1 MMAIRSRAVTALV
14 AAAISVFIL
23 PIVVR
28 AEENV
33 SILGM
38 AWTEKPAQALVISA
52 SGPLRFGET
61 RPEPG
66 VVLLDFSGATLAAP
80 LAAVSAPEVG
90 LRRAALTA
98 LTEGASGTVR
108 LRVEVDPAATVAV
121 TALPAGIEV
130 RVQSAARAVGKDL
143 ADVVPVADATGVSI
157 HLASAGPLDGRVFT
171 LDNPPRVVVD
181 LPGVT
186 NRVARRV
193 HPVGAS
199 GVVRVRVA
207 QHATD
212 PTPIVRIAVDLDQA
226 TSYSLEPTA
235 DGAMLRIGGAAEA
248 PPVTVAEAVPVVAA
262 PEPVAEAAPVATKPA
277 EAPVVAEA
285 APPVAAQT
293 TIVDEPRPPKTAQ
306 PVETVAAASESTAPL
321 VAPPPAVVVA
331 ESPKL
336 PPADS
341 PWTSTPAAMVEQ
353 AGQSGAGSNVTR
365 EVESEEKKFTGEP
378 MSLELKD
385 ADVKDVLRTFAK
397 ITGLNVVVDP
407 DVSGSVTVQLEN
419 VPWDQALDIILRIN
433 SLDYVVENNV
443 LRVAKL
449 ERLQGEKARLAN
461 FKQQEEA
468 AKPMRTVTKQLSYI
482 RATEAR
488 TLLQSGNFLLS
499 PRGTV
504 VVDERSNLLIIRDN
518 ADRLPNVLALIDQVD
533 TPIQQVIIEARI
545 VETTRT
551 FSRNLGV
558 SWGFTGRGDA
568 RHGTTTRWDFPNS
581 YQVTGGS
588 DLLKGTPVL
597 TMAFADILDAFNL
610 DFVLGAAEVKGLA
623 KTVSSPKITT
633 QNNKTARIQSGV
645 MLPNQTVS
653 NNTVTVAYVD
663 ATLALNVTPQITAE
677 GTVILDINVQKR
689 EPVSGLQQTG
699 GANTPIITRD
709 AKTMLMVRD
718 GGTAV
723 IGGIYQFSDD
733 ASEDRIP
740 GLWRLPLLGNLFRNK
755 GISNRH
761 DELLI
766 FITPR
771 IVKY

>member
-1 MMAIRSRAVTALV
+1 MMAIRSRAMTALV
-14 AAAISVFIL
+14 AAAVSVFFL
-23 PIVVR
+23 PLAVR
-28 AEENV
+28 AEESV

-52 SGPLRFGET
+52 SGPLRFGEA

-66 VVLLDFSGATLAAP
+66 VVLLDFPGATLAAP
-80 LAAVSAPEVG
+80 VAPVTVPEVG
-90 LRRAALTA
+90 LRRAALAA
-98 LTEGASGTVR
+98 LAEGAGAVR
-108 LRVEVDPAATVAV
+108 LRIEVDPAAKVSV

-130 RVQSAARAVGKDL
+130 RVQAPSAGGKDL

-157 HLASAGPLDGRVFT
+157 HLASAGRLEGKVFT

-199 GVVRVRVA
+199 GVLRVRVA

-212 PTPIVRIAVDLDQA
+212 PTPVVRIAVDLDQA
-226 TSYSLEPTA
+226 TTYSLEPTA
-235 DGAMLRIGGAAEA
+235 DGAMLRIGAAPEA
-248 PPVTVAEAVPVVAA
+248 PPVMVAEAAPVVAA
-262 PEPVAEAAPVATKPA
+262 PEPATEPAPAVAQAAPQA
-277 EAPVVAEA
+277 APIVAEA
-285 APPVAAQT
+285 APPVASQT
-293 TIVDEPRPPKTAQ
+293 TIVDEPVAPAVKAAEPAKVIAEPPA
-306 PVETVAAASESTAPL
+306 EL
-321 VAPPPAVVVA
+321 VAPPPTVVA
-331 ESPKL
+331 AATPQV
-336 PPADS
+336 PAVDS
-341 PWTSTPAAMVEQ
+341 PWTSTPAAMAEQ
-353 AGQSGAGSNVTR
+353 AGQSEQGESSTR

-407 DVSGSVTVQLEN
+407 EVSGSVTVQLEN

-433 SLDYVVENNV
+433 GLDYVVENNV

-449 ERLQGEKARLAN
+449 SKLQDEKSRLAN
-461 FKQQEEA
+461 FRLQEEN

-482 RATEAR
+482 KAADAR

-499 PRGTV
+499 ARGTV
-504 VVDERSNLLIIRDN
+504 VIDERSNLLIIRDN
-518 ADRLPNVLALIDQVD
+518 ADRLPNVLALLDQVD

-558 SWGFTGRGDA
+558 SWGFTGVGDA
-568 RHGTTTRWDFPNS
+568 QHGNTTSWTFPYS
-581 YQVTGGS
+581 YSVDGGS

-597 TMAFADILDAFNL
+597 SMAFADILDAFNL
-610 DFVLGAAEVKGLA
+610 DFVLGAAENEGLA
-623 KTVSSPKITT
+623 KTVSSPKVMT
-633 QNNKTARIQSGV
+633 QNNQAARIQSGV
-645 MLPNQTVS
+645 MIPIQTVS
-653 NNTVTVAYVD
+653 NNTVTVQYVD
-663 ATLALNVTPQITAE
+663 ATLQLQVTPQITAE
-677 GTVILDINVQKR
+677 GTVILDINLQKR
-689 EPVSGLQQTG
+689 EPAAGLAAG
-699 GANTPIITRD
+699 GGSNTPIITRD
-709 AKTMLMVRD
+709 AKTILMVRD
-718 GGTAV
+718 GGTTV
-723 IGGIYQFSDD
+723 IGGIYQFSDQT
-733 ASEDRIP
+733 SQDRIP
-740 GLWRLPLLGNLFRNK
+740 GLWRLPLLGNLFKNK
-755 GISNRH
+755 GVNNRH